1 MKPPFSA
8 CMFPLAANPLDLR
21 TRGENPVAEYFGAFK
36 MHSANLVCYLQ
47 DSQFKTSVTSAQ
59 PVM

>member
-8 CMFPLAANPLDLR
+8 CLFPVAANPLDLC
-21 TRGENPVAEYFGAFK
+21 TTGENPLAEYY
-36 MHSANLVCYLQ
+36 STNLVCYLQ

-59 PVM
+59 PVV